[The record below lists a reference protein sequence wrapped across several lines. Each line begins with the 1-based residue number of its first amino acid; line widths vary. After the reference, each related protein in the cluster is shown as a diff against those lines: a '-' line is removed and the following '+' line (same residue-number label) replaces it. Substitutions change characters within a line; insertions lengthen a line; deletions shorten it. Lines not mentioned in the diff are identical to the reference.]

1 MTPEEIGRREKI
13 TYRVVVTSG
22 PSRSFLPAFGIGS
35 GLDDPALG
43 ITLHRLVKGPTEF
56 RTTHRT
62 VVGVVVTED
71 ADHVTIQRD
80 DGRRE
85 YLGRRVMVARGRD
98 AQPQAAVG
106 SHGDPVD
113 LADPRTST
121 QLCS

>member
-62 VVGVVVTED
+62 VVGVVVTEN

-80 DGRRE
+80 DGRRV
-85 YLGRRVMVARGRD
+85 RIPAKDIIQRKVV
-98 AQPQAAVG
+98 P
-106 SHGDPVD
+106 
-113 LADPRTST
+113 
-121 QLCS
+121 